1 MTSVVR
7 TAGLS
12 TGKIVDATLSGL
24 GLIFTLADVYFLMK
38 EWKNRHPSLKDIN
51 ELIIALKNDI
61 VIFETIFNIIN
72 NPNDA
77 KILIDEYKNKNI

>member
-1 MTSVVR
+1 MTSVVS

-12 TGKIVDATLSGL
+12 TGKIVNATLSRL
-24 GLIFTLADVYFLMK
+24 GLIFTLVDVYYLMK
-38 EWKNRHPSLKDIN
+38 EWKNRHPSNKDIN

-61 VIFETIFNIIN
+61 EIFKTIFNIMN
-72 NPNDA
+72 NSNDT